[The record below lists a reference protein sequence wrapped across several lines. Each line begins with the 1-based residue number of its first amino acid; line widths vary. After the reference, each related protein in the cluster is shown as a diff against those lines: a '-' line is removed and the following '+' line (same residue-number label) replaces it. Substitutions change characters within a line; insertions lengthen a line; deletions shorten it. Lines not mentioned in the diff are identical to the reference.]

1 MSEIA
6 EASTTFSAQIKKMN
20 THSIG
25 TSYAPNVGL
34 FSATILVFLLTM
46 CVGITSAQLPGGRE
60 LPNPIPPPKVRAHRT
75 TKRGPPSRKPSVNLI
90 NLWII
95 SKPASSYIFLDG
107 ERKGSTDSNGEAE
120 FSVRAGIHVVRVTH
134 DGYVTQEAE
143 VEVDPTLGSQQE
155 VDFDLAPEVAS
166 FDPAP
171 ATVTL
176 NIVTDPAGAEVY
188 LDDIYKG
195 ASNSSGLLVLE
206 RLNPSQSHKLRVTK
220 TGYVQQSDVP
230 ITTYSGQI
238 SIRLLPDSV
247 RVKINTDPPEAE
259 IYLDDV
265 YKGSSTSDGVLIID
279 QVNPNQSHRLRG
291 KKPGYIDQ
299 IGSLSPNSAEISL
312 KLLPDP
318 VVLLVKEIRQQLADA
333 NLVKAF
339 DAYDRLVKYAPDQP
353 ELPRLLEGLLQSLQQ
368 RSTDTLKRIEP
379 FGLVMDSYEVDEIK
393 KLYDQARKWHQ
404 GDDTIETYGKY
415 WDMKLVFVKADQTA
429 SASEKESL
437 IRSAQSTLNDLGQ
450 RNLHNLYLEMEFGWA
465 WLKLNDSTSAQ
476 KHFTAAQELKPDW
489 AYSYFANALLAIQAG
504 DREAD
509 KKMKLAK
516 YGQAID
522 GFTKALSLK
531 HDFAR
536 AYALRAIAYAYM
548 KNYTES
554 AASGLQAITIDPKSA
569 YAHFA
574 LGFAYFQKGG
584 KTAYRSAK
592 DEFERALALDGT
604 ELDQGTKNSIQ
615 ERLAIIHRSIK

>member
-1 MSEIA
+1 MPMRSKTMFSPKLRL
-6 EASTTFSAQIKKMN
+6 AS
-20 THSIG
+20 SIG
-25 TSYAPNVGL
+25 AVVLILLCGFNQGSRLFAQGGARENKVTPPAPVAREENKITTHTRVRARPNKKPLRQSSNTTISLWIVSNPPGCKVAINSEPRGETDAKGEL
-34 FSATILVFLLTM
+34 EVSLAPATYTLRLSRE
-46 CVGITSAQLPGGRE
+46 GYITSEGDVDVTSAL
-60 LPNPIPPPKVRAHRT
+60 
-75 TKRGPPSRKPSVNLI
+75 GP
-90 NLWII
+90 
-95 SKPASSYIFLDG
+95 
-107 ERKGSTDSNGEAE
+107 
-120 FSVRAGIHVVRVTH
+120 
-134 DGYVTQEAE
+134 
-143 VEVDPTLGSQQE
+143 QQE
-155 VDFDLAPEVAS
+155 VGFDLV
-166 FDPAP
+166 PAL
-171 ATVTL
+171 ATV

-188 LDDIYKG
+188 LDDVYKG
-195 ASNSSGLLVLE
+195 TSNSSGLIVLD
-206 RLNPSQSHKLRVTK
+206 RLNPGQPHKLRITK
-220 TGYVQQSDVP
+220 PGYTQQSDVP

-247 RVKINTDPPEAE
+247 RVKVNTDPPETE
-259 IYLDDV
+259 IYFDDV

-279 QVNPNQSHRLRG
+279 QVNPNQSHKLRG
-291 KKPGYIDQ
+291 KKPGYIEQ
-299 IGSLSPNSAEISL
+299 IRLLSPNGAEISL

-318 VVLLVKEIRQQLADA
+318 VVLLVKEIKQQIADA
-333 NLVKAF
+333 NLVKGF
-339 DAYDRLVKYAPDQP
+339 DVYDRLVKYAPDQP
-353 ELPRLLEGLLQSLQQ
+353 ELPRLLDSLLQGLQL
-368 RSTDTLKRIEP
+368 RSADTLKRIEP
-379 FGLVMDSYEVDEIK
+379 FGLVMDINEVDEIK
-393 KLYDQARKWHQ
+393 KLYDEARKWHP

-415 WDMKLVFVKADQTA
+415 CDMKLVLVKADQIS
-429 SASEKESL
+429 SASEKEAL
-437 IRSAQSTLNDLGQ
+437 RRSAQSTLNDLGQ
-450 RNLHNLYLEMEFGWA
+450 RNLRNSYLLMEFGWA
-465 WLKLNDSTSAQ
+465 WLKLNDPTSAQ
-476 KHFTAAQELKPDW
+476 KYFTAAQELKPDW

-509 KKMKLAK
+509 KKMKMAK

-604 ELDQGTKNSIQ
+604 ELDQGAKNSIQ